1 MFACARLKFIN
12 PFLQHLY
19 QNRMNWNNSYAICP
33 YKEGKKPIPKKQK
46 EAKYILENKIY
57 FRKIKK

>member
-1 MFACARLKFIN
+1 MLE
-12 PFLQHLY
+12 
-19 QNRMNWNNSYAICP
+19 NRMNWKNSYAICP

-57 FRKIKK
+57 FRKIKR